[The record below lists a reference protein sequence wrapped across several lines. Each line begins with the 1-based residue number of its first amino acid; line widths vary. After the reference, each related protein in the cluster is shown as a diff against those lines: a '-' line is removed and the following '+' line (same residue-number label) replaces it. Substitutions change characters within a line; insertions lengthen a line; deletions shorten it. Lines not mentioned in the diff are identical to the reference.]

1 VFSVKSANSVLIRN
15 RYVLLADVVMLAV
28 AAWIAFALRFGLVF
42 RALAPEFP
50 AFIVTSIFLKITV
63 FFVFGLYRRF
73 WRYASFWDLMSV
85 VVANAV
91 GSLIFATVMVWALL
105 SGFIPQLSR
114 SVVPIDFLLGLALT
128 TAVRASVRVIAET
141 TSAPRGGRIA
151 SHRRVLIVGAG
162 DAGALVAREMQK
174 NPQLGQVPIA
184 FVDDESAKLHKRIY
198 GVPVVGQLSDLA
210 AVTEGRPIDE
220 VVIAMP
226 RAGGAVV
233 RAVAETCRRQG
244 LPSRV
249 VPGIYELLGGQ
260 VAINHLRDV
269 QISDLLRR
277 PQVMSDERAPAY
289 LTGATIVVTGAGG
302 SIGSELCRQV
312 AHAGAKQLILVGHGE
327 NSIFEIAVELQAR
340 FPQLGIESV
349 IADIRDRDR
358 IGRVLRTIRPTVVF
372 HAAAHKHVPLME
384 ANIAEAITNNVLGT
398 RNVVEAA
405 AEAGTDRLVLVST
418 DKAVAPTSVMGASKR
433 LAEMILRDAARRHRR
448 QFVVV
453 RFGNVLGSRGS
464 VVPLFRSQIE
474 RGGPVTVTH
483 PDVRRFFMTIPE
495 SVHLVRQAGGLGN
508 GGELYVLDM
517 GEPVYLRD
525 LAADMIRLSGFEEH
539 EISIIFTGL
548 RPGEK
553 LNESLWE
560 DQARVE
566 PTLQPDIRVVDEPES
581 ISPER
586 LRNIVDRLIEAAGR
600 DDARVVSLLAECIPT
615 ANLSPRPRPS
625 DEVGGAARIAI
636 VG

>member
-1 VFSVKSANSVLIRN
+1 M
-15 RYVLLADVVMLAV
+15 VMLAV
-28 AAWIAFALRFGLVF
+28 AAWSAFALRFGLVF
-42 RALAPEFP
+42 TVLAPEFP
-50 AFIVTSIFLKITV
+50 LFLAASIVIKITV

-73 WRYASFWDLMSV
+73 WRYASFWDLMTV
-85 VVANAV
+85 VIANAV
-91 GSLIFATVMVWALL
+91 GSLIFSAVMVMALL
-105 SGFIPQLSR
+105 SGFIAQLSR
-114 SVVPIDFLLGLALT
+114 SVLPIDFLLGLALT

-141 TSAPRGGRIA
+141 SGSRRGSRIA
-151 SHRRVLIVGAG
+151 PHRRVLIVGAG

-174 NPQLGQVPIA
+174 NPQLGQVPVA
-184 FVDDESAKLHKRIY
+184 FLDDEPAKLHKRIY
-198 GVPVVGQLSDLA
+198 GVPVVGPLSALA
-210 AVTEGRPIDE
+210 AVTEGLPVDE

-233 RAVAETCRRQG
+233 RAVAETCRQEG
-244 LPSRV
+244 LVSRV

-260 VAINHLRDV
+260 VAVNRLRDV

-277 PQVMSDERAPAY
+277 PQVTGDARAPSY
-289 LTGATIVVTGAGG
+289 LAGATVVITGAGG
-302 SIGSELCRQV
+302 SIGSELCRQA
-312 AHAGAKQLILVGHGE
+312 AHAGARQLVLIGHGE
-327 NSIFEIAVELQAR
+327 NSIFEMGVELQAR
-340 FPQLGIESV
+340 FPHLSFQSMIV
-349 IADIRDRDR
+349 DIRDGDR
-358 IGRVLRTIRPTVVF
+358 IGRLLRTIRPNVVF

-384 ANIAEAITNNVLGT
+384 ANVAEAITNNVLGT

-405 AEAGTDRLVLVST
+405 AEAGTGRFVLVST

-433 LAEMILRDAARRHRR
+433 VAEMILREAARRHRR
-448 QFVVV
+448 PFVVV

-495 SVHLVRQAGGLGN
+495 AVHLVLQAGGLGT

-517 GEPVYLRD
+517 GEAVYLRD

-539 EISIIFTGL
+539 EIPMVFTGL

-560 DQARVE
+560 EGAHVA
-566 PTLQPDIRVVDEPES
+566 PTGQPDIRIVDEPES
-581 ISPER
+581 MTPDD
-586 LRNIVDRLIEAAGR
+586 LRTIVDRLIDAAGR
-600 DDARVVSLLAECIPT
+600 DDADIVSLLADCIPT
-615 ANLSPRPRPS
+615 ANLSARPRPS
-625 DEVGGAARIAI
+625 DEADGASRI
-636 VG
+636 VSLR

>member
-1 VFSVKSANSVLIRN
+1 MTSVNPVLIRN
-15 RYVLLADVVMLAV
+15 RYVLLADMVMLAV
-28 AAWIAFALRFGLVF
+28 AAWSAFALRFGLVF
-42 RALAPEFP
+42 TVLAPEFP
-50 AFIVTSIFLKITV
+50 TFLAASIFIKITV

-91 GSLIFATVMVWALL
+91 GSLIFTAVMVVALL
-105 SGFIPQLSR
+105 SGFIAQLSR
-114 SVVPIDFLLGLALT
+114 SVLPIDFLLGLALT

-141 TSAPRGGRIA
+141 SGSRRGSRTAP
-151 SHRRVLIVGAG
+151 HRRVLIVGAG

-174 NPQLGQVPIA
+174 NPQLGQVPVA
-184 FVDDESAKLHKRIY
+184 FLDDEPAKLHKRIY
-198 GVPVVGQLSDLA
+198 GVPVVGPLNALA
-210 AVTEGRPIDE
+210 AVTEALPVDE

-233 RAVAETCRRQG
+233 RAVAETCRQEG
-244 LPSRV
+244 LTSRV

-260 VAINHLRDV
+260 VAVNRLRDV

-277 PQVMSDERAPAY
+277 PQVTSDARAPSY
-289 LTGATIVVTGAGG
+289 LAGATVVITGAGG
-302 SIGSELCRQV
+302 SIGSELCRQA
-312 AHAGAKQLILVGHGE
+312 AHAGARQLILVGHGE
-327 NSIFEIAVELQAR
+327 NSIFEIGVELQAR
-340 FPQLGIESV
+340 FPQLSFQSTIV
-349 IADIRDRDR
+349 DIRDGER
-358 IGRVLRTIRPTVVF
+358 IGRLLRAIRPNVVF

-384 ANIAEAITNNVLGT
+384 ANVAEAITNNVLGT

-405 AEAGTDRLVLVST
+405 AEAGTGRFVLVST

-433 LAEMILRDAARRHRR
+433 VAEMILRDAARRHRR
-448 QFVVV
+448 PFVVV

-495 SVHLVRQAGGLGN
+495 AVHLVLQAGGLGN

-517 GEPVYLRD
+517 GQAVYLRD

-539 EISIIFTGL
+539 EIPMVFTGL

-560 DQARVE
+560 EGAQVAATV
-566 PTLQPDIRVVDEPES
+566 QPDIRIVDEPES
-581 ISPER
+581 VTRED
-586 LRNIVDRLIEAAGR
+586 LRNIVDRLIDAAG
-600 DDARVVSLLAECIPT
+600 DDEARIVSLLTECIPT
-615 ANLSPRPRPS
+615 ANLGARPRPS
-625 DEVGGAARIAI
+625 DEADGASRIAS
-636 VG
+636 VR

>member
-1 VFSVKSANSVLIRN
+1 VPTFKPVHLRN
-15 RYVLLADVVMLAV
+15 RYVVVADALMLGV
-28 AAWIAFALRFGLVF
+28 AAWTAFALRFGLF
-42 RALAPEFP
+42 FMALAPEFRVFL
-50 AFIVTSIFLKITV
+50 AASIFIKITV
-63 FFVFGLYRRF
+63 FYFFGMYRRF
-73 WRYASFWDLMSV
+73 WRYASFMDLMSV

-91 GSLIFATVMVWALL
+91 GSLVFAAVMVGALL
-105 SGFIPQLSR
+105 SGFIGQLSR
-114 SVVPIDFLLGLALT
+114 TVLPIDFLLGLALT

-141 TSAPRGGRIA
+141 AGAPRGSRSAPR
-151 SHRRVLIVGAG
+151 RRVLIAGAG
-162 DAGALVAREMQK
+162 DAGALVAREMKK
-174 NPQLGQVPIA
+174 NPQLGQVPVA
-184 FVDDESAKLHKRIY
+184 FLDDEPAKLHKRIH
-198 GVPVVGQLSDLA
+198 GVPVVGPLNMLA
-210 AVTEGRPIDE
+210 AATEGLPIDE

-233 RAVAETCRRQG
+233 RAVAETCRREG

-249 VPGIYELLGGQ
+249 VPGMYELLGGQ
-260 VAINHLRDV
+260 VAINRLRDV

-277 PQVMSDERAPAY
+277 PQVTTDSGPPGY
-289 LTGATIVVTGAGG
+289 LAGATVVVTGAGG

-312 AHAGAKQLILVGHGE
+312 AHAGASQLVLMGHGE

-340 FPQLGIESV
+340 FPQLGFQSV
-349 IADIRDRDR
+349 IADIRDGDR
-358 IGRVLRTIRPTVVF
+358 INQVFRMIHPTVVF

-405 AEAGTDRLVLVST
+405 AEAGTGRLVLVST

-433 LAEMILRDAARRHRR
+433 LAEMILRDAARRHR
-448 QFVVV
+448 QPFVVV

-495 SVHLVRQAGGLGN
+495 AVHLVLQAGGLGS

-517 GEPVYLRD
+517 GQPVYLRD

-539 EISIIFTGL
+539 EIPTVYTGL

-553 LNESLWE
+553 LDESLWE
-560 DQARVE
+560 DGARVA
-566 PTLQPDIRVVDEPES
+566 PTAQPDIKIVDEPES
-581 ISPER
+581 ITPER
-586 LRNIVDRLIEAAGR
+586 LRNVIDRLIQAAGR
-600 DDARVVSLLAECIPT
+600 DDERVVDLLAECIPS
-615 ANLSPRPRPS
+615 ANLSARPS
-625 DEVGGAARIAI
+625 PSKEAGGPARVASIR
-636 VG
+636 

>member
-1 VFSVKSANSVLIRN
+1 LASVKSANPVFIRN
-15 RYVLLADVVMLAV
+15 RYVLLADILMLGV
-28 AAWIAFALRFGLVF
+28 AAWIAFALRFGLF
-42 RALAPEFP
+42 FLTMAPEFP
-50 AFIVTSIFLKITV
+50 VFLGASIFIKINV
-63 FFVFGLYRRF
+63 FFFFGLYRRF

-91 GSLIFATVMVWALL
+91 GSLIFAAVMVWALL
-105 SGFIPQLSR
+105 SGLIPQLSR

-128 TAVRASVRVIAET
+128 TAVRASVRVVAET
-141 TSAPRGGRIA
+141 AGAQRRSRSAIQ
-151 SHRRVLIVGAG
+151 RRVLIVGAG

-174 NPQLGQVPIA
+174 NPQLGQVPVA
-184 FVDDESAKLHKRIY
+184 FLDDERAKLHKRIY
-198 GVPVVGQLSDLA
+198 GVPVVGEVSELA
-210 AVTEGRPIDE
+210 AVTESRPVDE
-220 VVIAMP
+220 VVIAMS

-233 RAVAETCRRQG
+233 RAVTEACRQQG

-269 QISDLLRR
+269 QIADLLRR
-277 PQVMSDERAPAY
+277 PQVTSDPLAPNY
-289 LTGATIVVTGAGG
+289 LTGATVVVTGAGG

-312 AHAGAKQLILVGHGE
+312 AHGGARELVLIGHGE
-327 NSIFEIAVELQAR
+327 NSIFEIGVELRAR
-340 FPQLGIESV
+340 FPQLSFQSV
-349 IADIRDRDR
+349 IVDIRDGDR
-358 IGRVLRTIRPTVVF
+358 ITRVLQAIRPTVVF

-384 ANIAEAITNNVLGT
+384 ANIGEAITNNVLGT

-405 AEAGTDRLVLVST
+405 AMAGAGRFVLIST
-418 DKAVAPTSVMGASKR
+418 DKAVAPSSVMGASKR
-433 LAEMILRDAARRHRR
+433 VAEMIVRDAARRHRR
-448 QFVVV
+448 PFVVV

-495 SVHLVRQAGGLGN
+495 AVHLVLQAGGLGN

-517 GEPVYLRD
+517 GQPVYLRD
-525 LAADMIRLSGFEEH
+525 LAADMIRLSGFEDH
-539 EISIIFTGL
+539 EIRVVFTGL

-560 DQARVE
+560 EGAHVV
-566 PTLQPDIRVVDEPES
+566 PAAQPDIKAVDEPSS
-581 ISPER
+581 ITPED
-586 LRNIVDRLIEAAGR
+586 LTNVVDRLIAAAGR
-600 DDARVVSLLAECIPT
+600 DDQCVVNLLTECIPT
-615 ANLSPRPRPS
+615 ANLTARPKS
-625 DEVGGAARIAI
+625 SVSLS
-636 VG
+636 